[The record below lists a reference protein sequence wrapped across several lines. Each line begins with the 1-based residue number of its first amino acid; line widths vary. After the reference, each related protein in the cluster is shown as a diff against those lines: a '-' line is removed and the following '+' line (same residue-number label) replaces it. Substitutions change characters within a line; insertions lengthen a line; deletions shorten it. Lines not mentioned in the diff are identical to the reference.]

1 MKTEEIK
8 IMLEQ
13 TGLPVAYHH
22 FSQQMKLPF
31 LVYLLPESRNIIAD
45 DGVYQRGQ
53 LVRVELY
60 TAKKDL
66 EIEKK
71 VENVLS
77 DMVWNRSETYIDS
90 EDMYEIVYEMEV
102 IIE

>member
-1 MKTEEIK
+1 MKIEEIK
-8 IMLEQ
+8 TLLEQ

-22 FSQQMKLPF
+22 FSQQMNPPF
-31 LVYLLPESRNIIAD
+31 LVYLLPESRNITAD
-45 DGVYQRGQ
+45 DCVYQRGQ

-77 DMVWNRSETYIDS
+77 DMVWSRSETYIDS

-102 IIE
+102 MIE